1 MIKGKT
7 SSGFEFEID
16 EGLKDDM
23 ELVDAIAEAMGEN
36 SLAISKVCLIVFGKE
51 QRKRLYDF
59 LRGDDGRVHITAV
72 SDCIREVMDAIGDA
86 GKN

>member
-7 SSGFEFEID
+7 SGGFEFEID
-16 EGLKDDM
+16 GSVLDDM
-23 ELVDAIAEAMGEN
+23 EFVDALAETVN
-36 SLAISKVCLIVFGKE
+36 DNPLAFSNVCVMLFGKE

-59 LRGDDGRVHITAV
+59 LHITAV

>member
-7 SSGFEFEID
+7 SGGFEFEID
-16 EGLKDDM
+16 GSVLEDMDDNP
-23 ELVDAIAEAMGEN
+23 LAFSNVCAI
-36 SLAISKVCLIVFGKE
+36 LFGKE

>member
-7 SSGFEFEID
+7 SGGFEFEID
-16 EGLKDDM
+16 GSVLDD
-23 ELVDAIAEAMGEN
+23 
-36 SLAISKVCLIVFGKE
+36 KE

>member
-7 SSGFEFEID
+7 SGGFEFEID
-16 EGLKDDM
+16 GGVLEDM
-23 ELVDAIAEAMGEN
+23 EFVDALAFSNVCAM
-36 SLAISKVCLIVFGKE
+36 LFGKE

>member
-7 SSGFEFEID
+7 SSSFEFEID

-36 SLAISKVCLIVFGKE
+36 SLAISKVCLMVFGKE

-59 LRGDDGRVHITAV
+59 LRDENGRVSAEAV
-72 SDCIREVMDAIGDA
+72 SECTIEAIKASGDA

>member
-1 MIKGKT
+1 MSEEFGPTFVTVTDEDGK
-7 SSGFEFEID
+7 
-16 EGLKDDM
+16 
-23 ELVDAIAEAMGEN
+23 ELVLEFVDALAETVN
-36 SLAISKVCLIVFGKE
+36 DNPLAFSNVCAILFGKE